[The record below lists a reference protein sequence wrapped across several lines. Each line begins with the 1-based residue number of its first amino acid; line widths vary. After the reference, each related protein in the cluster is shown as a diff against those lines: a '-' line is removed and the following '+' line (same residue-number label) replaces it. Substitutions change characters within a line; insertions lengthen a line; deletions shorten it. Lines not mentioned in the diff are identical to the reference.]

1 MRIDLCMEPTNCTG
15 FNNPPLGL
23 GRGACGLATGF
34 CGERGVGSEAV
45 RSLELGER
53 EKTQK

>member
-1 MRIDLCMEPTNCTG
+1 MIIDLWLEPTKRPEFKDRT
-15 FNNPPLGL
+15 LGL